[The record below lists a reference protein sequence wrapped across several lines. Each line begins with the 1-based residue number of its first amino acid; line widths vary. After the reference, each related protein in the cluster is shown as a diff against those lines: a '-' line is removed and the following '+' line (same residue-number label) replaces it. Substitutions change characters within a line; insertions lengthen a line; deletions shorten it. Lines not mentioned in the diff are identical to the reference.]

1 MSRMLFGALLVALS
15 INAVAEVTLAAGG
28 KSDFKILNTVSGN
41 VTADYAVEE
50 LQRWLKEM
58 TGADFALAT
67 AGDPAVEPL
76 IVLSLGETG
85 KKYAGK
91 ALGLEG
97 YALETSGKS
106 LLITGGG
113 PRGLLYGVY
122 GLLEDHFGCHW
133 FTPEVSSI
141 PKKDPLVLGD
151 LKEAINPPL
160 EYREPFVKECF
171 DGDWAA
177 RNRCN
182 SSAALLTEKHG
193 GKIVY
198 NGFVHTFDGL
208 VPPSQYF
215 DTHPEYFAEVG
226 GKRLKERTQ
235 LCTTNPDVI
244 RIVTEGIMKRIEETP
259 EATVFSVSQN
269 DWYYYC
275 ECANCAAI
283 AKKEDSQI
291 GPVLKMVN
299 EVAKAV
305 AAKHPDKLI
314 DTLAYQWTRKPPK
327 TLRPEPNVIVRLCSI
342 ECCFTHSFTKCD
354 SPLNKEFVKDVE
366 GWSKICDRLWVW
378 DYTTTFAAYVAPFPN
393 LRVRAD
399 NIRFFVDHNVT
410 GIFEQDVY
418 NTTGGEMNGLSGYLG
433 AKLLWDPKYDAE
445 KAIDDYLNGV
455 YGPAAPH
462 IRAYLNDIHDKVEK
476 ENIHVG
482 IWATPEAEYLTED
495 LLARADEHFD
505 AAEAAAK
512 DDAALL
518 QRVQIARMPI
528 DYVQVEH
535 ARHDASKVGEYDH
548 QNLVIRPKA
557 SFRARVERLIAAGK
571 AVGITEMREAGM
583 PWADYI
589 APLPEML
596 KEEPLTL
603 KPSQNSA
610 AFGDGLRFDYYA
622 GHFTTI
628 KDLGKGTPTRSGLV
642 PQVGLDGVGDLD
654 EKFGLVVRGLLRV
667 KRAGIYSFHLQSND
681 GAAFYIDGE
690 KLIDN
695 DGDHRLI
702 TKSGNVALDV
712 GLHPITV
719 RYFQVGG
726 EKGLSLEYQGPNI
739 EKQAVPATALYND
752 VAGKLIADP
761 ETP

>member
-1 MSRMLFGALLVALS
+1 MSRYIAFAIAAALTFHAHAD
-15 INAVAEVTLAAGG
+15 ITLAAGG
-28 KSDFKILNTVSGN
+28 KTDFKIVSSVKDN
-41 VTADYAVEE
+41 PTAAYAVEE
-50 LQRWLKEM
+50 LQRWLKEI
-58 TGADFALAT
+58 TGADFPFAE
-67 AGDPAVEPL
+67 AGDPATEAV
-76 IVLSLGETG
+76 IVLALADPA

-91 ALGLEG
+91 SLGAEG
-97 YALETSGKS
+97 YALETAAKG
-106 LLITGGG
+106 LRITGGG

-141 PKKDPLVLGD
+141 PKQDPLVLAN
-151 LKEAINPPL
+151 LKEAVNPPL

-171 DGDWAA
+171 DGDWVA

-182 SSAALLTEKHG
+182 SQAATLTDKHG

-215 DTHPEYFAEVG
+215 DEHPEYFAEVG

-269 DWYYYC
+269 DWYYFC

-305 AAKHPDKLI
+305 TMKHPDKLI

-342 ECCFTHSFTKCD
+342 ECCFTHSFSKCD

-462 IRAYLNDIHDKVEK
+462 IRAYLNDIHDEVEK

-495 LLARADEHFD
+495 LLTRADGHFD

-528 DYVQVEH
+528 DYVQIEH

-548 QNLVIRPKA
+548 QKLIIRPKA
-557 SFRARVERLIAAGK
+557 EFRQRVDRFIAAGK
-571 AVGITEMREAGM
+571 AVGITEMRESGQ

-603 KPSQNSA
+603 KAPQNSA
-610 AFGDGLRFDYYA
+610 AFSEGLFFGYYP
-622 GHFTTI
+622 GHFKSI
-628 KDLGKGTPTRSGLV
+628 KDLGQGTPPRAGVMT
-642 PQVGLDGVGDLD
+642 QVGLEGAGTLD
-654 EKFGLVVRGLLRV
+654 ETFGLVIRGLLRV

-681 GAAFYIDGE
+681 GSAFYIDGE

-726 EKGLSLEYQGPNI
+726 EKGLSLEYQGPGI
-739 EKQAVPATALYND
+739 EKQPVPAGALFHDIANQ
-752 VAGKLIADP
+752 LIADP
-761 ETP
+761 QP